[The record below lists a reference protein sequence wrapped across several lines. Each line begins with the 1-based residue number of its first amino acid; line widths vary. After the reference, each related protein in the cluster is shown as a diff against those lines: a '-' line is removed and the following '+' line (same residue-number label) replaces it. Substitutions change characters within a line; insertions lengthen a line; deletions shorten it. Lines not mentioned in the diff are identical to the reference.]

1 MAKPDSVR
9 EEDAVTRQQWVSPV
23 LVLAVLVAAHPAQ
36 GQPSPSGAPAP
47 PAWSPRVD
55 YDCGEGVRVPVWYE
69 GRHAIVFIDGRLERL
84 PSVRSGSGARYSD
97 GRRDWFTKGAEA
109 MLSAAGQ
116 TAETRLQCK
125 VTGLSSWR
133 PATVTEHYQC
143 ADGLTVDVAARLEA
157 AAITFRG
164 ETYQMREVP
173 VENGNLY
180 TDGVRAWRGP
190 ADRRQFAEADGDA
203 VFARG
208 CHPASPAGTA
218 ALTGTVAYRTRQA
231 LPAGAVVEVRLV
243 DVSRADAPADVV
255 ARQVLVTKGEQVPVP
270 FSVTYA
276 PGTLESGRRYAV
288 QATIAIDNRVR
299 FRSATMHAVA
309 AEGATAPVA
318 ILVEPV
324 R

>member
-1 MAKPDSVR
+1 MTKQAWWC
-9 EEDAVTRQQWVSPV
+9 A
-23 LVLAVLVAAHPAQ
+23 VLALACLVPSLPAH
-36 GQPSPSGAPAP
+36 GQATVTGAPAP
-47 PAWSPRVD
+47 DAWSPRVD
-55 YDCGEGVRVPVWYE
+55 YECGEGVRVPVWYE
-69 GRHAIVFIDGRLERL
+69 GRRAIVFIDGRLERL

-97 GRRDWFTKGAEA
+97 GRRDWFTKGTEG

-116 TAETRLQCK
+116 TAETRLQCR
-125 VTGLSSWR
+125 VAGLSSWR
-133 PATVTEHYQC
+133 PAHAVQHYQC
-143 ADGLTVDVAARLEA
+143 ADGLTVEVAARLEA

-164 ETYQMREVP
+164 ETHQMREVP
-173 VENGNLY
+173 VANGNLY
-180 TDGVRAWRGP
+180 TDGVRAWRGR
-190 ADRRQFAEADGDA
+190 ADARQFAEAEGDA

-208 CHPASPAGTA
+208 CHPASPVETA
-218 ALTGTVAYRTRQA
+218 VLTGTVAYRTRQA

-276 PGTLESGRRYAV
+276 PGSLESGRRYAM

-299 FRSATMHAVA
+299 FRSTTLQVVA
-309 AEGATAPVA
+309 AGGTDATPTA
-318 ILVEPV
+318 IVVQPV

>member
-1 MAKPDSVR
+1 M
-9 EEDAVTRQQWVSPV
+9 TRRQWWCAA
-23 LVLAVLVAAHPAQ
+23 LVLACLAPARPAT
-36 GQPSPSGAPAP
+36 GQATPTGAPAP
-47 PAWSPRVD
+47 AAWSPRID
-55 YDCGEGVRVPVWYE
+55 YECGEGVRVPVWYE
-69 GRHAIVFIDGRLERL
+69 GGQAVIFVDGRLERL
-84 PSVRSGSGARYSD
+84 PGVRSGSGARYSD

-133 PATVTEHYQC
+133 PAPATQHYQC

-173 VENGNLY
+173 VASGNLY

-190 ADRRQFAEADGDA
+190 ANARQFAEADGDA

-218 ALTGTVAYRTRQA
+218 VLTGTVTYRTRQA

-243 DVSRADAPADVV
+243 DISRADAPADVV
-255 ARQVLVTKGEQVPVP
+255 ARQVLVTKGEQVPIP
-270 FSVTYA
+270 FMLTYA
-276 PGTLESGRRYAV
+276 AGSFEAGRRPAV

-299 FRSATMHAVA
+299 FRTTTVQPVPAGGASATPMA
-309 AEGATAPVA
+309 
-318 ILVEPV
+318 LVVQPV